1 MTTELLRSDANH
13 RPKTVLAAALLGW
26 LFDGFEM
33 GLFPVIARPA
43 LQNLLGAPD
52 EAAIGEWVGILT
64 ACFLVGAACGGFL
77 FGWLGDKIGRVRALS
92 ASILCYSLVTGL
104 GYFATSPEQLAS
116 LRFIAALGMG
126 GEWALG
132 VALVME
138 VWSDKHRPLLAGVI
152 GASANIGFFL
162 VGFVA
167 RVFPVTVDS
176 WRWMLLVGV
185 LPALLVFFIRLF
197 VPESRRWQEA
207 VKKTPSKP
215 LREVFGATYRA
226 RTLLGIALA
235 SVALIGTWGSVEWL
249 PTWADQ
255 LVAGKDPDAKANTQM
270 LRSAGSL
277 LGCLI
282 GPLIGAAIGRR
293 AAYAVLCVIALG
305 ISAYLFRA
313 IETYGPAFQLFTF
326 LMGAASTTFYGLF
339 PLYFAE
345 LFPTRIRATGQG
357 VCYNTG
363 RVFAALGALYAGS
376 LVASFG
382 SYPDASAVIT
392 LIYGAG
398 LFLVFFAPETK
409 GQKLQD

>member
-1 MTTELLRSDANH
+1 MTSELLRTDANH
-13 RPKTVLAAALLGW
+13 RPKMVLAAALLGW

-43 LQNLLGAPD
+43 LQNLLASPG
-52 EAAIGEWVGILT
+52 EAVISEWMGILT
-64 ACFLVGAACGGFL
+64 ACFLVGAACGGFF

-92 ASILCYSLVTGL
+92 ASILCYSLVTGF
-104 GYFATSPEQLAS
+104 GYFATSPEQLAA

-152 GASANIGFFL
+152 GASANVGFFL
-162 VGFVA
+162 VAYVTWL
-167 RVFPVTVDS
+167 FPVTPAS

-185 LPALLVFFIRLF
+185 LPALLVFFIRLY
-197 VPESRRWQEA
+197 VPESRRWQQA
-207 VKKTPSKP
+207 VQAQPSRP
-215 LREVFGATYRA
+215 LREIFGRVYYA
-226 RTLLGIALA
+226 RTLLGIGLA
-235 SVALIGTWGSVEWL
+235 SVALIGTWASVEWL
-249 PTWADQ
+249 PVWADQ
-255 LVAGKDPDAKANTQM
+255 MVAGKDPSAKSTTQM
-270 LRSAGSL
+270 LRSTGSL
-277 LGCLI
+277 FGCLI
-282 GPLIGAAIGRR
+282 GPLVGAWIGRR
-293 AAYAVLCVIALG
+293 PGYAVLCLVALG
-305 ISAYLFRA
+305 ISAVFFRT
-313 IETYGPAFQLFTF
+313 IDSYGPAFLVFTV
-326 LMGAASTTFYGLF
+326 LMGAASTSFYGLF

-363 RVFAALGALYAGS
+363 RIFAAVGALYSGYVFAQ
-376 LVASFG
+376 FG
-382 SYPDASAVIT
+382 GYPQTFAVIT
-392 LIYGAG
+392 LIYGLG